1 MVKKFNVT
9 GTCIPVENYMVDITE
24 KLVQIKA
31 MVDRR
36 EYFVINRGRQYGKTT
51 TLSEL
56 EKFLADEYLVIS
68 ISFEGFDLEEFQNAH
83 TFGQVFLKRVHKAL
97 KFTDVEQA
105 YRDSWLDEKINSFS
119 QLGDHIT
126 DLCENKKIVLMID
139 EVDKASNNRVFLG
152 FLSKLREKFL
162 AARSGKDFT
171 FHSVILAGVTD
182 IRNIKLKLTQEGLHA
197 PTASE
202 TSTYNSPWNIASA
215 FEVDMSFSVDE
226 ITKML
231 QLYENDYQTGMKT
244 NKVAQEIYNYTSGY
258 PVLVSG
264 ICKNIDEKLNKDWTV
279 VGVSKAVKLLLS
291 ESGPLFD
298 NLKKNLDMNVEL
310 SNFLYS
316 IVILG
321 ARRAFNTHNSL
332 VELAAQYGYV
342 AGGELGVEVSNRIF
356 KTFLI
361 DYYTEKAL
369 NEANNKN
376 LQGAIDNGGIVVN
389 GEFNMDICLE
399 KFSQY
404 FQRYYSKKDERFI
417 EREGRMLFLMFLS
430 PILNGQGFAY
440 IEAQSP
446 DGKRTD
452 LIINYLAQQFVVELK
467 IWDGPKK
474 HEEAVE
480 QLIGYLDQ
488 FQKNEGYL
496 LTFDFRECKELK
508 HEWVAIGDG
517 RKNLDVVL

>member
-1 MVKKFNVT
+1 MTRRFNVT
-9 GTCIPVENYMVDITE
+9 GTCIPTENYMVDITD
-24 KLVQIKA
+24 KLFQIKA

-51 TLSEL
+51 TLNEL
-56 EKFLADEYLVIS
+56 RHFLSNDYTVIS
-68 ISFEGFDLEEFQNAH
+68 ISFEGLGNLDFESETRFCQK
-83 TFGQVFLKRVHKAL
+83 FLKLIRKAL
-97 KFTDVEQA
+97 KFSNVTEEYANSWKNSDVDGFE
-105 YRDSWLDEKINSFS
+105 D
-119 QLGDHIT
+119 LGDHIT
-126 DLCENKKIVLMID
+126 DMCENKKIVLMID
-139 EVDKASNNRVFLG
+139 EVDKTSNNVIFLN
-152 FLSKLREKFL
+152 FLSKLRSKFL
-162 AARSGKDFT
+162 ARASGMDYT

-182 IRNIKLKLTQEGLHA
+182 IRNIKLKMTQEGLHT
-197 PTASE
+197 PTVNE

-215 FEVDMSFSVDE
+215 FKVDMSFSVDG
-226 ITKML
+226 ITGML
-231 QLYENDYQTGMKT
+231 KDYENDHQTGMDTKLIA
-244 NKVAQEIYNYTSGY
+244 KEIYDYTKGY
-258 PVLVSG
+258 PVLVTE
-264 ICKNIDEKLNKDWTV
+264 ICKNIDEELDKDWTV

-291 ESGPLFD
+291 EKGPLFD

-332 VELAAQYGYV
+332 VEFAAQYGYI
-342 AGGELGVEVSNRIF
+342 AGGELGVEVSNLIF

-376 LQGAIDNGGIVVN
+376 LQGAVDSGGIVVN
-389 GEFNMDICLE
+389 GEFNMDVCLE

-404 FQRYYSKKDERFI
+404 FQRYYSKTDERFI

-474 HEEAVE
+474 HEEAVN
-480 QLIGYLDQ
+480 QLLGYMDR
-488 FQKNEGYL
+488 FQKDEGYL
-496 LTFDFRECKELK
+496 LTFGFRESKVLK
-508 HEWVAIGDG
+508 HEWINVDG
-517 RKNLDVVL
+517 NRKILDVVV

>member
-1 MVKKFNVT
+1 MARVFNVT
-9 GTCIPVENYMVDITE
+9 GTCIPAENYMVDITT

-68 ISFEGFDLEEFQNAH
+68 ISFEGLGLLAFESETRFCQ
-83 TFGQVFLKRVHKAL
+83 QFLKIIQKAL
-97 KFTDVEQA
+97 KFSSVCERYQKAWQNDTVEGFE
-105 YRDSWLDEKINSFS
+105 D
-119 QLGDHIT
+119 LGDHIT
-126 DLCENKKIVLMID
+126 DMCENKKIVLMID
-139 EVDKASNNRVFLG
+139 EVDKSSNNVVFLN
-152 FLSKLREKFL
+152 FLSKLRSKFL
-162 AARSGKDFT
+162 AARNGKDFS

-182 IRNIKLKLTQEGLHA
+182 IRNIKLKLTQEGRHTLGV
-197 PTASE
+197 SE

-215 FEVDMSFSVDE
+215 FKVDMSFSIDE
-226 ITKML
+226 IASML
-231 QLYENDYQTGMKT
+231 KDYEVDYQTGMQIEQIAK
-244 NKVAQEIYNYTSGY
+244 EIYDYTKGY
-258 PVLVSG
+258 PVLVAG
-264 ICKNIDEKLNKDWTV
+264 ICKNIDEDLNKDWTV
-279 VGVSKAVKLLLS
+279 VGVRRATKLLLK
-291 ESGPLFD
+291 EKGPLFD
-298 NLKKNLDMNVEL
+298 NLNKNLDMNVEL

-321 ARRAFNTHNSL
+321 ARRAFNIQNPL

-342 AGGELGVEVSNRIF
+342 AEGEQGLEISNKIF
-356 KTFLI
+356 KTYLI

-369 NEANNKN
+369 NEENNKKIT
-376 LQGAIDNGGIVVN
+376 GAIDSGGIVVN

-404 FQRYYSKKDERFI
+404 FQRYYSKTDERFI

-430 PILNGQGFAY
+430 PLLNGQGFAY

-452 LIINYLAQQFVVELK
+452 VIINYLAQQFVVELK
-467 IWDGPKK
+467 IWDGQKK

-480 QLIGYLDQ
+480 QLLGYMDR
-488 FQKNEGYL
+488 FQKDEGYL
-496 LTFDFRECKELK
+496 LTFDFRESKMLK
-508 HEWVAIGDG
+508 HEWISVDGG
-517 RKNLDVVL
+517 RKILDVVV